1 MRPAVCERNFTPT
14 STGLTSV
21 VSATRAGVAPGPQM
35 LHGHVCGPEP
45 TVTVTPGFGLSMFP
59 LSSAARVRSV
69 VVPDDPEV
77 FHVYVHVPRPVAG
90 CHVWPLSVD
99 TSTPPT
105 TPPPVSLAVPLI
117 VTWLPGV
124 IEAFGAG
131 AVIVD
136 VGAVESLETRR
147 GRSSRSCSV
156 DGCTPMSA
164 NRLTVACCMPRRR
177 RPRSRDRGSSRGPRT
192 TAPCPAPNTSAP
204 LGVR

>member
-1 MRPAVCERNFTPT
+1 MW
-14 STGLTSV
+14 L
-21 VSATRAGVAPGPQM
+21 
-35 LHGHVCGPEP
+35 
-45 TVTVTPGFGLSMFP
+45 
-59 LSSAARVRSV
+59 
-69 VVPDDPEV
+69 VPDDPEV

-136 VGAVESLETRR
+136 VGAVESLETVAAVIPLI
-147 GRSSRSCSV
+147 SV

-164 NRLTVACCMPRRR
+164 NRLTVACCIRASAAAL
-177 RPRSRDRGSSRGPRT
+177 PRSWLESSPQDHCT
-192 TAPCPAPNTSAP
+192 VPAPNTRAP
-204 LGVR
+204 LGVRYSVMLWSTGPVPKFEPLSRSTGAPATVVDDRRNAPAGREPLSGSASHS